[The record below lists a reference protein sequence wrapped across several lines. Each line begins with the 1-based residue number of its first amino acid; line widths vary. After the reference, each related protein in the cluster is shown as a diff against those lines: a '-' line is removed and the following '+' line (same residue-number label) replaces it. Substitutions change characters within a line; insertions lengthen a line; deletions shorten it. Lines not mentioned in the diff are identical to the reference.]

1 MRVHDE
7 RGGRLLQ
14 DLDVGLGQQRTVLDA
29 IEVYGF
35 EPVDAVTRDAAAIG
49 FDEDVGADLG
59 ILAGDAVRLEDVD
72 HEVVHEVEGNVGL
85 RGIFSAHDLLLAVV
99 SCHCS

>member
-14 DLDVGLGQQRTVLDA
+14 NLDVGLGQQRAVLDA
-29 IEVYGF
+29 VQVDGLET
-35 EPVDAVTRDAAAIG
+35 VDAVTRDAAAIG

-59 ILAGDAVRLEDVD
+59 ILAGDAVRIEDVD
-72 HEVVHEVEGNVGL
+72 HEVVHEVEGTVGL